1 MKERHLL
8 LRVGVFVMVGLV
20 LAAVLI
26 ILFSKGLTLGKPTY
40 EILLRTA
47 NVGGIKRGAAVLMAG
62 VPVGSVGRVDLTP
75 DGRAVVIHLK
85 ILKQYQIR
93 SDASFVIEQ
102 AGFLGD
108 QYVSITPTKNEGQ
121 FLKDGDLVSGMEPF
135 NLQEAAR
142 AATGFLKRADETI
155 QQLNGVVE
163 RLDRI
168 LLTEVNLTNV
178 SAAVANFRDVS
189 ERVNKTA
196 ARVDGLIESNAPAIT
211 AGVSNLVS
219 FSESLEQLAADLK
232 QAVATN
238 RDQANLTISNLNA
251 ASVTVNR
258 LLSDLESGRGMAGSL
273 LKDET
278 VASQWKLTVS
288 NLSVLSSNLNRFGL
302 LYKPPA
308 PKKGSQAATKDVV
321 GRPF

>member
-1 MKERHLL
+1 MKEQRLL
-8 LRVGVFVMVGLV
+8 LRVGVFVLVGIILV
-20 LAAVLI
+20 ATLV

-40 EILLRTA
+40 EILLRTV

-108 QYVSITPTKNEGQ
+108 QYVSITPTKNEGG
-121 FLKDGDLVSGMEPF
+121 FLKDGDLVAGMEPF

-168 LLTEVNLTNV
+168 LLTEVNLTNM
-178 SAAVANFRDVS
+178 SAALANF
-189 ERVNKTA
+189 
-196 ARVDGLIESNAPAIT
+196 
-211 AGVSNLVS
+211 
-219 FSESLEQLAADLK
+219 
-232 QAVATN
+232 
-238 RDQANLTISNLNA
+238 
-251 ASVTVNR
+251 
-258 LLSDLESGRGMAGSL
+258 
-273 LKDET
+273 
-278 VASQWKLTVS
+278 
-288 NLSVLSSNLNRFGL
+288 
-302 LYKPPA
+302 
-308 PKKGSQAATKDVV
+308 
-321 GRPF
+321 

>member
-1 MKERHLL
+1 MKEQRLL
-8 LRVGVFVMVGLV
+8 LRVGVFVLIGLV
-20 LAAVLI
+20 LASALI

-40 EILLRTA
+40 EILLRTG

-75 DGRAVVIHLK
+75 DGKAVIIHLK
-85 ILKQYQIR
+85 ILKQYLIR

-108 QYVSITPTKNEGQ
+108 QYVSIVPTKNEGS
-121 FLKDGDLVSGMEPF
+121 FLKDGDIVVGIEPF

-178 SAAVANFRDVS
+178 SAALANFREVS
-189 ERVNKTA
+189 ARVNETA
-196 ARVDGLIESNAPAIT
+196 IKVDALIESNKPSIT
-211 AGVSNLVS
+211 TGMSNLVA
-219 FSESLEQLAADLK
+219 FSETLQKLAADLRE
-232 QAVATN
+232 AVATN
-238 RDQANLTISNLNA
+238 RDQASTAISNLNA
-251 ASVTVNR
+251 ASMTVNR
-258 LLSDLESGRGMAGSL
+258 LLNDMESGRGLAGTILRDDL
-273 LKDET
+273 L
-278 VASQWKLTVS
+278 AAQWKLTIS

-308 PKKGSQAATKDVV
+308 
-321 GRPF
+321 